1 MKDKK
6 RFLLRAGAIVIFIF
20 IFMNVYLIF
29 IKKHECLDTE
39 VYPNTDPT
47 PNISKK
53 NTVGQSFIAEK
64 DYLSRI
70 EIMLGTYTRTNNQ
83 DIFFQLREI
92 NSNGEV
98 LVQKTFNASEV
109 QDNLF
114 HPIQFRPI
122 RESKGKKYYFTL
134 SSPLSSRQN
143 SICAWMNKE
152 NIYPAGEYFFRG
164 SKKEGDLV
172 FRAYSKRPVITELD
186 RIVRNY
192 PGIFGKRWFLV
203 VAIVFFEAIQ
213 LLVLL
218 IIIKAG
224 KRYV

>member
-6 RFLLRAGAIVIFIF
+6 RFLLRTGAIVIFIF
-20 IFMNVYLIF
+20 IFMNIYLIF

-39 VYPNTDPT
+39 VFPNTDSS
-47 PNISKK
+47 PNIYKG
-53 NTVGQSFIAEK
+53 NTVGQTFIAEE
-64 DYLSRI
+64 DNLSCI
-70 EIMLGTYTRTNNQ
+70 EIMLGIYAKRNNK
-83 DIFFQLREI
+83 DVIFLLRDL

-98 LVQKTFNASEV
+98 LVQKEFNASEV
-109 QDNLF
+109 RGDLF
-114 HPIQFRPI
+114 NSIQFRPI
-122 RESKGKKYYFTL
+122 RESKGNKYYFEL
-134 SSPLSSRQN
+134 RSPLSTPQN

>member
-1 MKDKK
+1 M
-6 RFLLRAGAIVIFIF
+6 
-20 IFMNVYLIF
+20 
-29 IKKHECLDTE
+29 
-39 VYPNTDPT
+39 
-47 PNISKK
+47 
-53 NTVGQSFIAEK
+53 AEK

-83 DIFFQLREI
+83 DILFQLREI

-143 SICAWMNKE
+143 SICAWINMD
-152 NIYPAGEYFFRG
+152 NIYPLGEYFFNG
-164 SKKEGDLV
+164 SRKKGDLV

-203 VAIVFFEAIQ
+203 AAIIFFEVVQ
-213 LLVLL
+213 LLVLVMV
-218 IIIKAG
+218 IKQVEKAVKTG
-224 KRYV
+224 KVKP